1 MKIFTDDNIWLPHG
15 WEFLPGWSLQFGVSS
30 DHTGWIQIGLDG
42 NGPWRIRSGREE
54 KQKGNQQSGEL
65 AELVDSI
72 GRSLPG
78 LVFLSIFINGMK
90 MQRNTPTKQRGK
102 NRKANNSAKPRG
114 KKNSVSMLLKQHL
127 NQQWAFWAPNI
138 LIWREFIEER
148 QR

>member
-1 MKIFTDDNIWLPHG
+1 MMKIFTDYNIWLPHG

-114 KKNSVSMLLKQHL
+114 KKIVFLCCLNSTWISSEHSGHPT
-127 NQQWAFWAPNI
+127 FW
-138 LIWREFIEER
+138 FGGSS
-148 QR
+148 